1 MGEYKETWNMA
12 SGGSDN
18 AFSLPSSASRSSKTF
33 VDDYGMYNL
42 HFLGLYYIKLI
53 KIINYK

>member
-1 MGEYKETWNMA
+1 MA

-33 VDDYGMYNL
+33 VDDYGMYNQGVRIYL
-42 HFLGLYYIKLI
+42 TPWYNK
-53 KIINYK
+53 

>member
-1 MGEYKETWNMA
+1 MA

-33 VDDYGMYNL
+33 VDDYGMYI
-42 HFLGLYYIKLI
+42 HFLGLNQNHNNIKCQI
-53 KIINYK
+53 FIILFV